1 MLSSLYGKYEN
12 CTLLIKSVGRCTG
25 WAGYIHMYKS
35 NVVFFKYKQ
44 LYGSKGCTEH
54 SMVKLVVCHF
64 SESESGDY

>member
-35 NVVFFKYKQ
+35 NVVFSNINSY
-44 LYGSKGCTEH
+44 
-54 SMVKLVVCHF
+54 MVARDVLNILW
-64 SESESGDY
+64 